1 MRKVTAFALL
11 LLVVLVLVFAS
22 MPACSCSDDDIE
34 QPPLT
39 SGSVVVTD
47 NSAVPSTVVPDIRG
61 RITSISVTSKTAV
74 LMVEGDVNDDSK
86 DIKYKKAWVT
96 VDLKT
101 AIGRENSSE
110 TVSYLSLTP
119 GDIIEVWFSN
129 SVAETDPVQA
139 YAQAVKIKRK
149 ETSSESSGVVNLPK
163 MVVNCGADSSLA
175 AITNVTWNGQ
185 SYNYGS
191 AAQVLE
197 TTIGSRVSVRCG
209 ETASLSFK
217 MLPDSYTVSCY
228 QVGSDAASTAVEPEN
243 GRISFPK
250 DAPGE
255 YIYTVTANYGEN
267 VVTYVFSVFA
277 FL

>member
-1 MRKVTAFALL
+1 MRKVTAFVLL

-74 LMVEGDVNDDSK
+74 LMVEGDANDK

-96 VDLKT
+96 IDLKT

-110 TVSYLSLTP
+110 TVSHLSLTP
-119 GDIIEVWFSN
+119 GDVIEVWFSN
-129 SVAETDPVQA
+129 SVTETEPVQA

-149 ETSSESSGVVNLPK
+149 ETSSESSGVVNLPR
-163 MVVNCGADSSLA
+163 MIVNCGADSTLA

-197 TTIGSRVSVRCG
+197 NTSGASVSVRCG

-228 QVGSDAASTAVEPEN
+228 EVHADAALVAVEPEN
-243 GRISFPK
+243 GRISFSK
-250 DAPGE
+250 EAPGE